1 MKKSAVI
8 LALVLLAG
16 VPLSAQNV
24 LRNLG
29 NRARNAVENTV
40 GNKVEEGV
48 SNAVGSI
55 FEKKDKDK
63 KDKDKKD
70 KDSKES
76 ASNGWTC
83 PECGATG
90 NTGSFCDDCGAKQP
104 SAATVSDNGNAAV
117 GGWACPSCGTE
128 GNTGKFCKECGA
140 KRPEGGAAT
149 WTCPECGKTGNTG
162 KFCDDCGAQ
171 QSTVA
176 SAVTEEVK
184 SDFVRGSVVLFQ
196 DDFKNE
202 QVGEFPSKWDI
213 QGNGSA
219 ETAVIN
225 GQKYLHLTTDYNF
238 VEPLMENMKSYLPD
252 VFTLEWDVFCSK
264 AGDLGASSL
273 ELIFDMGKNDRV
285 GLFEFAYRSWNPDYW
300 TQYSYQKPNSED
312 SVNGSNE
319 YEALKSIIK
328 EGQWNHFAVSF
339 NKRALKVYINNHRII
354 NLPNVQAPER
364 FKFWS
369 NGEYKY
375 IGFTNVLLCAGAKEL
390 YERETTNLSEAAK
403 AVEQAIAQSG
413 KFVTNN
419 ILFDTGKATIKPES
433 KPELEKV
440 AEYMKANP
448 TVRFEVQGHTDNQGS
463 DAVNDPLSQQ
473 RAEAVVKA
481 LEGMGVDGFNLRAV
495 GKGSHEP
502 VADNSTDAGRAKNR
516 RVEFIKK

>member
-1 MKKSAVI
+1 MKKI
-8 LALVLLAG
+8 VLLMTVLLLVCGGAY
-16 VPLSAQNV
+16 AQNNV
-24 LRNLG
+24 L
-29 NRARNAVENTV
+29 NRLKQRAKETAEQNI
-40 GNKVEEGV
+40 GNKVERGV
-48 SNAVGSI
+48 NNVLDGKA
-55 FEKKDKDK
+55 KKDKNRNQQVREEEEEVEEQVEQLED
-63 KDKDKKD
+63 D
-70 KDSKES
+70 
-76 ASNGWTC
+76 GTWTC
-83 PECGATG
+83 PECGH
-90 NTGSFCDDCGAKQP
+90 
-104 SAATVSDNGNAAV
+104 
-117 GGWACPSCGTE
+117 E
-128 GNTGKFCKECGA
+128 GNTGKFCAECGA
-140 KRPEGGAAT
+140 KKPEVTDGT
-149 WTCPECGKTGNTG
+149 WTCPECGHKGNTG
-162 KFCDDCGAQ
+162 KFCEECGAQ

-176 SAVTEEVK
+176 SAKTEEVK

-213 QGNGSA
+213 QGDGSA

-225 GQKYLHLTTDYNF
+225 GQKYLHFTTDYNF

-252 VFTLEWDVFCSK
+252 VFTLEWDEFCSK

-273 ELIFDMGKNDRV
+273 ELIFDMGQQNDRV
-285 GLFEFAYRSWNPDYW
+285 GQFEFAYRSWNPDYW
-300 TQYSYQKPNSED
+300 TQYYYKKPNSD
-312 SVNGSNE
+312 DQVSGTNE
-319 YEALKSIIK
+319 YDALKSIIK

-339 NKRALKVYINNHRII
+339 NKRALKIYINDHRII

-390 YERETTNLSEAAK
+390 YERETTDLSAAAR
-403 AVEQAIAQSG
+403 AVEQAIAQTG

-433 KPELEKV
+433 DAELDKI

-448 TVRFEVQGHTDNQGS
+448 TVRFEVQGHTDSQGS
-463 DAVNDPLSQQ
+463 DKVNDPLSQE

-481 LEGMGVDGFNLRAV
+481 LEAKGVDGFNLRAV
-495 GKGSHEP
+495 GKGAHEP
-502 VADNSTDAGRAKNR
+502 IADNSTDEGRAKNR

>member
-1 MKKSAVI
+1 MKKI
-8 LALVLLAG
+8 ALLLTVLMLTCIGA
-16 VPLSAQNV
+16 SAQNI
-24 LRNLG
+24 LNRLG
-29 NRARNAVENTV
+29 QRAKNAVENNI
-40 GNKVEEGV
+40 GNKVERGINDV
-48 SNAVGSI
+48 LN
-55 FEKKDKDK
+55 
-63 KDKDKKD
+63 
-70 KDSKES
+70 
-76 ASNGWTC
+76 
-83 PECGATG
+83 G
-90 NTGSFCDDCGAKQP
+90 NTGNN
-104 SAATVSDNGNAAV
+104 NGNNDRRNRRNNETVEEEDYDVQQQEEVDDTPDAV
-117 GGWACPSCGTE
+117 SQ
-128 GNTGKFCKECGA
+128 N
-140 KRPEGGAAT
+140 
-149 WTCPECGKTGNTG
+149 
-162 KFCDDCGAQ
+162 
-171 QSTVA
+171 
-176 SAVTEEVK
+176 VK

-196 DDFKNE
+196 DDFANE
-202 QVGEFPSKWDI
+202 IVGEFPSKWDI
-213 QGNGSA
+213 QGDGSA

-273 ELIFDMGKNDRV
+273 ELIFDMGQQNDRV

-312 SVNGSNE
+312 AVNGTNE
-319 YEALKSIIK
+319 YDALKSIIK

-339 NKRALKVYINNHRII
+339 NKRALKIYINDHRII

-375 IGFTNVLLCAGAKEL
+375 VGFTNVLLCAGAKEL

-403 AVEQAIAQSG
+403 AVEQAIAQTG

-433 KPELEKV
+433 QAEIDKI

-463 DAVNDPLSQQ
+463 DKVNDPLSQQ

-481 LEGMGVDGFNLRAV
+481 LEALGVDGFNLRAV

-502 VADNSTDAGRAKNR
+502 VADNGTEEGRAKNR
-516 RVEFIKK
+516 RVEFVKK